1 MTYDA
6 TIKLVSMAEKENHTL
21 VIMRSSNFLI
31 LDSHI
36 ISPGQGLVSRKKNI
50 GSFYAVLFSL
60 VIAGS

>member
-21 VIMRSSNFLI
+21 VIMSSSNFLI

-36 ISPGQGLVSRKKNI
+36 ISPGQGLVSRKKTL
-50 GSFYAVLFSL
+50 GVFMQYFFHL
-60 VIAGS
+60 